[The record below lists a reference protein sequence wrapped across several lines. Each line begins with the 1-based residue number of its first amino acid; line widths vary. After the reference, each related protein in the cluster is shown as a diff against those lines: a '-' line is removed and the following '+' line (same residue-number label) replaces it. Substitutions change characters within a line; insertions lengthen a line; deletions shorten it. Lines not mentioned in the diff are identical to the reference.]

1 MHLNASAYKACVAAN
16 IQCVP
21 VFLEKIQ
28 QIYEMMLVRH
38 GFMIVGYSFAGKTT
52 AYKML
57 ADALEICE
65 ENVNI
70 PKFNCYLNNSVKKMT
85 ETIVSIYNSSID

>member
-1 MHLNASAYKACVAAN
+1 VQLPEPNYVHLNASAYKACAAAN

-38 GFMIVGYSFAGKTT
+38 GFMIVGYPFAGKTT

-65 ENVNI
+65 ENVNV
-70 PKFNCYLNNSVKKMT
+70 FNNNYYSNFVKKNDRA
-85 ETIVSIYNSSID
+85 II

>member
-1 MHLNASAYKACVAAN
+1 MVLPEPDYKHINASAYQACAAAN

-21 VFLEKIQ
+21 VLLEKIQ

-38 GFMIVGYSFAGKTT
+38 GFMIVGHPFGGKTT

-57 ADALEICE
+57 ADVLEICE
-65 ENVNI
+65 EKVSNFLSGDKLAKI
-70 PKFNCYLNNSVKKMT
+70 DECNN
-85 ETIVSIYNSSID
+85 

>member
-1 MHLNASAYKACVAAN
+1 MHLNASAYKACAVAN

-28 QIYEMMLVRH
+28 EIYEMMLVRH
-38 GFMIVGYSFAGKTT
+38 GFMIVGYPFAGKTT

-65 ENVNI
+65 ENVSISKVNYY
-70 PKFNCYLNNSVKKMT
+70 PNDSVKK
-85 ETIVSIYNSSID
+85 